1 MVWLFELSV
10 MIGCFFYLF
19 RCLMME
25 CAEFNVYS
33 RS

>member
-1 MVWLFELSV
+1 MVWLFELGV

-25 CAEFNVYS
+25 FVEFNVSS